1 MPSFEDEK
9 KSLDNK
15 GFLIFGVLIFIV
27 ALVIC
32 YYVYKSITSV
42 ELNSKGCPVKGPFSE
57 HVVLFDQTDTVK
69 DKPIVEVDA
78 RNFLDK
84 IKIDVPQYSR
94 LSIYVIKN
102 DPEGRNIKPVISVC
116 NPGDERNLSYFEKS
130 GITLTV
136 KKYME
141 DWEKNFS
148 QIINPVIN
156 KIMER
161 STSPTSPIFEMIN
174 VVSINSFK
182 HSNPKYIHKLVI
194 FSDFMHHTSEYSFY
208 NASDINIKKFT
219 DTRYFKNVY
228 SSLRDNVDVE
238 LYCYKRYENGQCDN
252 VEGFWNKYFQEI
264 DAHNN
269 NIKFSRIG
277 S

>member
-1 MPSFEDEK
+1 
-9 KSLDNK
+9 
-15 GFLIFGVLIFIV
+15 
-27 ALVIC
+27 
-32 YYVYKSITSV
+32 
-42 ELNSKGCPVKGPFSE
+42 
-57 HVVLFDQTDTVK
+57 
-69 DKPIVEVDA
+69 
-78 RNFLDK
+78 
-84 IKIDVPQYSR
+84 
-94 LSIYVIKN
+94 
-102 DPEGRNIKPVISVC
+102 
-116 NPGDERNLSYFEKS
+116 
-130 GITLTV
+130 
-136 KKYME
+136 ME

-208 NASDINIKKFT
+208 NTSDINIKKFT

-252 VEGFWNKYFQEI
+252 VESFWNKYFQEI
-264 DAHNN
+264 YANN
-269 NIKFSRIG
+269 YNIKFFMIC
-277 S
+277 